1 MKHNF
6 VRSPAKVLIC
16 LLSTFV
22 AVSLLFCSTA
32 GANVYDDFSS
42 NGIDTSKWTISGTPG
57 LFSQSNGRLH
67 FSCKTDA
74 HASLVST
81 MSFAAGFFRIEFYDF
96 YSTNDAPPGRGMGS
110 YVALGLGP
118 TDNYV
123 RMLRGRV
130 SSGGYFEANYFAN
143 NTLQLWHLPT
153 ADSSGQLGLYYD
165 GSTISF
171 FYNDGLNPEKG
182 WQRVGPKVTPNWNP
196 SQKLFISGY
205 PGTSGRTSFAADNVE
220 YTPMPLPP
228 SLLRRLER

>member
-32 GANVYDDFSS
+32 GAIVYDDFSS
-42 NGIDTSKWTISGTPG
+42 DGIDTSKWTISGTPG

-130 SSGGYFEANYFAN
+130 SSGGYFEANHFAN

-153 ADSSGQLGLYYD
+153 AVAFGQLGLYYD
-165 GSTISF
+165 GTTISF

-182 WQRVGPKVTPNWNP
+182 W
-196 SQKLFISGY
+196 
-205 PGTSGRTSFAADNVE
+205 
-220 YTPMPLPP
+220 
-228 SLLRRLER
+228 